1 MSPDWNAIRLDLLG
15 IDEPMRAMLRE
26 LRPFFARVLPDIL
39 ARFYD
44 KVRQY
49 DPSCGILK
57 HDVMRDAVRMQLQ
70 HWNLIGGGEFGLAY
84 LSSIGRFCEL
94 NERAGVAPHWYIGC
108 RPMFVAEQLIRAV
121 ETEIQIPDDGQEAQA
136 ARDKRAAM
144 VKAIAKANML
154 DTENQMAFYFRAD
167 RQTRKDTVAEASD
180 RFSNIITSLMAAS
193 DELER
198 TAEVSRGASQT
209 GAASSRLLSSARQ
222 LADSTTSL
230 QAEID
235 GFLKSIAAAA

>member
-15 IDEPMRAMLRE
+15 IDEPMRVSLRE
-26 LRPFFARVLPDIL
+26 MRPFFARMLPGIL

-49 DPSCGILK
+49 DPSCGLLK
-57 HDVMRDAVRMQLQ
+57 EDAMQDAIRMQLQ
-70 HWNLIGGGEFGLAY
+70 HWNLIGGGDFGLAY
-84 LSSIGRFCEL
+84 VSSIARFCEL
-94 NERAGVAPHWYIGC
+94 NQRAGVAPHWYIGC

-121 ETEIQIPDDGQEAQA
+121 DTEIQIPNDGKEAQA
-136 ARDKRAAM
+136 GRDKKAAM

-154 DTENQMAFYFRAD
+154 DTENLVAFYFGTNG
-167 RQTRKDTVAEASD
+167 QTRKDTVAEASD
-180 RFSNIITSLMAAS
+180 RFRNIITSLMAAS
-193 DELER
+193 NQLER

-209 GAASSRLLSSARQ
+209 GAASSQLLSSARQ